1 MSSNDSPAILNVSDF
16 NDSFKSVTNDNS
28 LVSIPMTGL
37 DSSSAL
43 SGHPNAGTLWKKRLV
58 FFILFLLLGGCISA
72 IIYLSFRVEW
82 VASLTGNYSL
92 TVPVSGGFN
101 GSFEIKEE
109 GEVSL
114 SGKLAS
120 LTLSSV
126 LWNQMYVD
134 LQMS

>member
-1 MSSNDSPAILNVSDF
+1 MYSSDSPAILNVSDF
-16 NDSFKSVTNDNS
+16 NDSFKSVANENS

-43 SGHPNAGTLWKKRLV
+43 SGHPNAGTLWKKRLG

-82 VASLTGNYSL
+82 VASLAGNYSL
-92 TVPVSGGFN
+92 TVPVLGGFN

-120 LTLSSV
+120 LTPSSV
-126 LWNQMYVD
+126 LWDQTYVD